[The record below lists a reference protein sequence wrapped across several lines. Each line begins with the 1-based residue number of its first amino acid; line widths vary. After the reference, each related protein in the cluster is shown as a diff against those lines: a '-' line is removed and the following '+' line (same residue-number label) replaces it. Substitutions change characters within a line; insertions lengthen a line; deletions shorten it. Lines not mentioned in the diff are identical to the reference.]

1 MRVITTH
8 ELSRLTRAQLFAL
21 LVQLQ
26 AVLADMAEGSPEFQF
41 TAETLANIRAVLA
54 RRAPSP

>member
-1 MRVITTH
+1 MRVITTA

-26 AVLADMAEGSPEFQF
+26 AVLADLAEGSPEFLF

-54 RRAPSP
+54 LRRPSP